1 MKQAQAM
8 QFNWIFVVVA
18 GAIILV
24 FFLGFGVQ
32 YVGLQKTRENV
43 EASKGIDQIINGLK
57 EQEQFKSIELH
68 NDFTFEFKCDS
79 FVINKDTRST
89 QYLNGKIIFTQN
101 TSNINTVYAWTKE
114 FKKVYRIDNLVY
126 LADSRRHFYF
136 ILDDNVDYV
145 NNLYSGIPSTFD
157 NIEEIKYDDLV
168 IGNTIKGIN
177 NEFIFFGSPSQD
189 KIDELKDKG
198 TIIIIDPLT
207 KMIIFDDGQDF
218 IGIIDDSL
226 IYGAI
231 FSGSS
236 SSYKC
241 SYDSLVKKF
250 NTINNIYQK
259 KAQNTQNCCSNGF
272 CDYTNLI
279 NAINGLTIDSS
290 DSYVSSIEQMNRE
303 NANQCKVIF

>member
-1 MKQAQAM
+1 MKKAQAM
-8 QFNWIFVVVA
+8 QFNWIFVIVA

-43 EASKGIDQIINGLK
+43 EASKGIDQLINGLK
-57 EQEQFKSIELH
+57 GQEQFKSIEFN

-79 FVINKDTRST
+79 FVINKDPKSI
-89 QYLNGKIIFTQN
+89 QYLDGKIIFTQN

-126 LADSRRHFYF
+126 LVDSRRHFYF
-136 ILDDNVDYV
+136 IIDGNNEYVDH
-145 NNLYSGIPSTFD
+145 LYSEVPSTFD
-157 NIEEIKYDDLV
+157 NIQEVTYEDV
-168 IGNTIKGIN
+168 STGSMIKGIN
-177 NEFIFFGSPSQD
+177 NEFIFFSSPSQD
-189 KIDELKDKG
+189 KIDELKNKG
-198 TIIIIDPLT
+198 NILIIDPLSKLIT
-207 KMIIFDDGQDF
+207 FEDNKEFS
-218 IGIIDDSL
+218 IIDDSL

-250 NTINNIYQK
+250 NIINNIYQK
-259 KAQNTQNCCSNGF
+259 KAENTQNCCSNGF
-272 CDYTNLI
+272 CDYTHLI
-279 NAINGLTIDSS
+279 NGLNGLTIDSS
-290 DSYVSSIEQMNRE
+290 DSYVSQIEQINRE